1 MIYIEYNEANVAC
14 IEFDEP
20 ACIECNTFISDPI
33 ILMLSALTLMVS
45 KLHTSNL
52 NNLILYLKSGVSLTD
67 SCILL
72 DISYSH
78 NWNWISLKTPRRK
91 YLVQNFSIV
100 DKNTFESK
108 NLESRLIVIFRI
120 KKFYSEMY

>member
-72 DISYSH
+72 DISYSR
-78 NWNWISLKTPRRK
+78 NWNWISLKIYP
-91 YLVQNFSIV
+91 S
-100 DKNTFESK
+100 SK
-108 NLESRLIVIFRI
+108 ISRT
-120 KKFYSEMY
+120 KFFNRG